1 MIYPQAEDQQRAMR
15 AAEPLLRLL
24 HDDIR
29 AGFAR
34 YWSDDY
40 SEAVRADHR
49 RRTTA
54 GIIYDH
60 AEKLFRQREDD
71 IPGLKFFNKRGLVLA
86 NYLDKAVI
94 RIKKVNSEGF
104 HANVPTNQQL
114 DFDEQFSFSEI
125 SDEAFRL
132 VAGYEPDPTET
143 YIERVMIVRQIG
155 DTVYWC
161 SQVNVLEEVATW
173 QDATPP
179 QLFNLDLTQWKPKAR
194 RRGRGG

>member
-1 MIYPQAEDQQRAMR
+1 MIYPQAEDQQRAMA
-15 AAEPLLRLL
+15 AAEPLLRPL

-34 YWSDDY
+34 YWSDEY
-40 SEAVRADHR
+40 SEAARADHR

-71 IPGLKFFNKRGLVLA
+71 IPGLKFLNKRGLVLA
-86 NYLDKAVI
+86 NYRDQAVV
-94 RIKKVNSEGF
+94 RLKKVNSEGL
-104 HANVPTNQQL
+104 HANIPTKQQL
-114 DFDEQFSFSEI
+114 DFDEQLSFSEFP
-125 SDEAFRL
+125 DEAFRL

-161 SQVNVLEEVATW
+161 AQVNVLEEEAKW
-173 QDATPP
+173 EDATPP
-179 QLFNLDLTQWKPKAR
+179 RLFNLDLTQWRPRPR
-194 RRGRGG
+194 RSGRGG